1 MFELTQIV
9 ERPTRATRTSKT
21 LIDHIITNHSQR
33 VTNTGIIPCSIVSDH
48 DVIYTCVNLRPSW
61 FHPCYKFIRDFR
73 NFNEDMFKEDFST
86 LPLSVIYYL
95 DDPDEQLETLNTLI
109 SECLETHAPLRKVRA
124 TGPPAPWMKDPLM
137 EELQRKRDSARFTAH
152 QTSTDAAWHEFH
164 LVRNKLK
171 SAIRTAQEAF
181 IEKALYSNKSHEVWK
196 VIQRGLKP
204 SARPLRFD
212 PDELNDFF
220 TTTAQ
225 RTLET
230 QVTPIEDLTC
240 LIDNLPDVPSEG
252 MRFQLSPVTSENV
265 LKVIKNL
272 LLDCST
278 GTDQI
283 LTRFI
288 KIVAECLTVP
298 LTSIINKYIAKAYFP
313 KQWKIAQVSPV
324 PKIDDPVSNNQLQ
337 PISVLP
343 VLSKVFKKLVAIQ
356 MTTYADHAHL
366 LDNRISA
373 FCKRHSTTT
382 ALLRVRDNICCAM
395 KRKEF
400 MLMVLANFSK
410 AFDTIS
416 FSATIMKFY
425 KLGFLKPFLKW
436 LLSYLSRRSQFVQI
450 NNRNSSNQ
458 SSQYSIPQGSILG
471 PMIFNL

>member
-1 MFELTQIV
+1 
-9 ERPTRATRTSKT
+9 
-21 LIDHIITNHSQR
+21 
-33 VTNTGIIPCSIVSDH
+33 
-48 DVIYTCVNLRPSW
+48 
-61 FHPCYKFIRDFR
+61 
-73 NFNEDMFKEDFST
+73 
-86 LPLSVIYYL
+86 
-95 DDPDEQLETLNTLI
+95 
-109 SECLETHAPLRKVRA
+109 
-124 TGPPAPWMKDPLM
+124 MKDPLI

-212 PDELNDFF
+212 PDELKDFF

-230 QVTPIEDLTC
+230 QVTPIEDLMC

-252 MRFQLSPVTSENV
+252 MRIQLSPVTSENV

-298 LTSIINKYIAKAYFP
+298 LTSIINKCIAKAYFP

-337 PISVLP
+337 PTSVLP
-343 VLSKVFKKLVAIQ
+343 VLSKVFKKLVAI
-356 MTTYADHAHL
+356 
-366 LDNRISA
+366 
-373 FCKRHSTTT
+373 
-382 ALLRVRDNICCAM
+382 
-395 KRKEF
+395 
-400 MLMVLANFSK
+400 
-410 AFDTIS
+410 
-416 FSATIMKFY
+416 
-425 KLGFLKPFLKW
+425 
-436 LLSYLSRRSQFVQI
+436 
-450 NNRNSSNQ
+450 
-458 SSQYSIPQGSILG
+458 
-471 PMIFNL
+471 